1 MPKQAGKKGED
12 PEETPAGRFE
22 RRQNIEPNELVR
34 NTEQE

>member
-12 PEETPAGRFE
+12 PEETPGGLKDV
-22 RRQNIEPNELVR
+22 EPNELVR